1 MNTIKQ
7 NEIEILTN
15 LSKKYSSLYSEL
27 DGISNKLKEL
37 EYNKDVLVTEI
48 KRLTD
53 IEIYT
58 INKIEKRIGRKL
70 TTDDVMKIVSEHG

>member
-1 MNTIKQ
+1 MNMIKQ

-37 EYNKDVLVTEI
+37 EYNKDTLVTEI
-48 KRLTD
+48 KRLRD

-70 TTDDVMKIVSEHG
+70 TTDDVMKIVTEHA

>member
-1 MNTIKQ
+1 MIKQ

-37 EYNKDVLVTEI
+37 EYNKDTLVTEI
-48 KRLTD
+48 KRLRD

-70 TTDDVMKIVSEHG
+70 TTDDVMKIVTEHA

>member
-48 KRLTD
+48 KRLRD
-53 IEIYT
+53 IEI
-58 INKIEKRIGRKL
+58 KGFRDLGA
-70 TTDDVMKIVSEHG
+70 

>member
-48 KRLTD
+48 KRLRD

-70 TTDDVMKIVSEHG
+70 TTDDVMKIVTEHA